1 MILVVVLDV
10 LAVYVE
16 LLLCPLWVEAVS
28 SGSGVVE
35 CSVVSRWP
43 SPVIPGSNVRMCDP
57 GDPGKNVRL
66 ISVGRKERCY
76 GVAFEGVRDVDM

>member
-16 LLLCPLWVEAVS
+16 FPLCTLWVEAVP

-35 CSVVSRWP
+35 GSVVSRWP

-57 GDPGKNVRL
+57 GDLGENFRL
-66 ISVGRKERCY
+66 ISVGGKERCY
-76 GVAFEGVRDVDM
+76 GVAFEGVRDVDV